1 MGNSGGARPDER
13 ASGACVLQPLR
24 AARAAPAI
32 QQAAPAV
39 IKCDERTPLGGQG
52 WLSDEISICFSF
64 FFKKRF
70 SYLLIIFN
78 ITCSHAYGYL
88 ITTKV

>member
-32 QQAAPAV
+32 QQAARAWHSAIQQAAPDTSGRTRMV
-39 IKCDERTPLGGQG
+39 I
-52 WLSDEISICFSF
+52 
-64 FFKKRF
+64 
-70 SYLLIIFN
+70 
-78 ITCSHAYGYL
+78 
-88 ITTKV
+88 